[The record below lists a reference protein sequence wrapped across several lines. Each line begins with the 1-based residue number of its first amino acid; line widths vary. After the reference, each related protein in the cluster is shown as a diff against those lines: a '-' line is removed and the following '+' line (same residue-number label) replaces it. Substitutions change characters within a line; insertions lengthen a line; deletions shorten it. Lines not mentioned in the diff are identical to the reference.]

1 MAASSMN
8 ASGNGGSKKPNGFK
22 EFIESLAAVKSDLK
36 NMSTEELR
44 ELEELLKNVVLKARE
59 ELEKRME
66 QP

>member
-1 MAASSMN
+1 MN

-22 EFIESLAAVKSDLK
+22 DFIESLTAVKSDLK
-36 NMSTEELR
+36 NMSTEELL
-44 ELEELLKNVVLKARE
+44 ELKKLLENVVIKARE